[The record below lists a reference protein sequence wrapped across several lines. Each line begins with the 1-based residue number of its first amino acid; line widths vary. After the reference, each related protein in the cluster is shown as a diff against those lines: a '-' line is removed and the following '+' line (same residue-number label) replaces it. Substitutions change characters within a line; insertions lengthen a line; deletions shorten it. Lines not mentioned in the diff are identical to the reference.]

1 MLIFNGLYINDYCDS
16 YFFFSLSTDVV
27 AAEFPARK
35 TGKKIKILTSQVSW
49 VRKARESRVVPIN
62 FIFLRIR

>member
-16 YFFFSLSTDVV
+16 YFFFSTDVV

-35 TGKKIKILTSQVSW
+35 TGK
-49 VRKARESRVVPIN
+49 N
-62 FIFLRIR
+62 